1 MFIWNRFKKEK
12 DATDEEMLALFK
24 ETGDAEI
31 LGRLYDRY
39 LHLVYGVCLKYLK
52 NEEDA
57 RDAGMQIFEKLLKEA
72 PRHEVERFKPWLH
85 VLTKNYCLGLLRKN
99 KRHDEAELRHMYYP
113 EGEPDGRA
121 EAIAREAMLNDLEE
135 GLEELPHEQATC
147 LRFFYLENRSYKD
160 ISDMT
165 GYDLKKVKSYIQN
178 GKRNLKIYL
187 EKRA

>member
-12 DATDEEMLALFK
+12 DASDEEMLALFK
-24 ETGDAEI
+24 KTGDADV
-31 LGRLYDRY
+31 LGRLFDRY

-72 PRHEVERFKPWLH
+72 ARHEVDRFKPWLH
-85 VLTKNYCLGLLRKN
+85 VLTKNYCLGLLRKR
-99 KRHDEAELRHMYYP
+99 KQHDEAELRHMYYP
-113 EGEPDGRA
+113 EEDTAGVEEA
-121 EAIAREAMLNDLEE
+121 EEKEAMLQQLES
-135 GLEELPHEQATC
+135 GLQELPPEQATC
-147 LRFFYLENRSYKD
+147 LRFFYLESKSYKD